1 MVVIVVWEKKRK
13 EGETPLFFRYLENVM
28 FIRDIFLSLES
39 SAEAEVHQEIEYTF
53 FGKVE
58 NFDWINEAASS
69 EQQEQWEIH
78 VDKGEG
84 LFGSVRIRATN
95 DQDFVFCTKVK
106 TPGVLGKSEAEQA
119 TTRGMFESFRKLA
132 TSGLKKTRYNFPV
145 PDSDLVWEIDVFETK
160 EGKLH
165 PWVKIDLEVTDVEVE
180 IPPLPIEFL
189 EKILNQDKKRTP
201 AERDFV
207 TKLFSE
213 YGLA

>member
-1 MVVIVVWEKKRK
+1 
-13 EGETPLFFRYLENVM
+13 M
-28 FIRDIFLSLES
+28 FLRDLFLSLES
-39 SAEAEVHQEIEYTF
+39 SEESEVHQEIEYTF

-58 NFDWINEAASS
+58 NFDWIEQASS
-69 EQQEQWEIH
+69 HELQEQWEIH

-145 PDSDLVWEIDVFETK
+145 PDSDLVWEIDVFTTK
-160 EGKLH
+160 EGERH
-165 PWVKIDLEVTDVEVE
+165 PWVKIDLEVSGPDVE
-180 IPPLPIEFL
+180 IPQLPIDFV

-201 AERDFV
+201 VERDFV
-207 TKLFSE
+207 SKLFSE